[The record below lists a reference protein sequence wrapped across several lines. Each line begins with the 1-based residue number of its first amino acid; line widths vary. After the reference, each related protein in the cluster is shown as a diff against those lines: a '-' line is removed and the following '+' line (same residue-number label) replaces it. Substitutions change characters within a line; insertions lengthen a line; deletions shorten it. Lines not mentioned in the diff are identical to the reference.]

1 MHRFYLPPA
10 QSQGDQLT
18 LADGEAHHALHVVR
32 VRRGERVVVLDGVG
46 HELLCEVRDTDRHT
60 VTLTVTQRNSIP
72 PLPYRL
78 LLAQAVTKGKTMDV
92 IVQKAT
98 ELGVHRII
106 PILSE
111 RSVPHVEEE
120 SAPAKVEKWE
130 VAAID
135 AVKQCGSAWLPQIDF
150 PLMVQAFL
158 AHGNRSICRSS
169 RPYMGT
175 GSTLADILKIIARS
189 AGATR
194 NLSVSGSGRRAI
206 SPQQN
211 CMRSRL
217 LERCRSRSGRSC
229 YAAKPPPSTP
239 SQYSTTN
246 CNRVRRQL
254 VSARSFRFDQL
265 LIVRVFLQLGEAKIV
280 GCRRAKVFA
289 AGLGLKP
296 RVAQLD
302 RFPQRR

>member
-158 AHGNRSICRSS
+158 AHGNRFDLSLIA
-169 RPYMGT
+169 
-175 GSTLADILKIIARS
+175 TLQGDGLHPRRHFENYREERRRNPESVCVWIGPEGDFTPAELHAIKT
-189 AGATR
+189 AGALPISLGPLVLRSETAAIYS
-194 NLSVSGSGRRAI
+194 LSVL
-206 SPQQN
+206 N
-211 CMRSRL
+211 Y
-217 LERCRSRSGRSC
+217 E
-229 YAAKPPPSTP
+229 
-239 SQYSTTN
+239 
-246 CNRVRRQL
+246 
-254 VSARSFRFDQL
+254 
-265 LIVRVFLQLGEAKIV
+265 LQP
-280 GCRRAKVFA
+280 C
-289 AGLGLKP
+289 
-296 RVAQLD
+296 
-302 RFPQRR
+302 